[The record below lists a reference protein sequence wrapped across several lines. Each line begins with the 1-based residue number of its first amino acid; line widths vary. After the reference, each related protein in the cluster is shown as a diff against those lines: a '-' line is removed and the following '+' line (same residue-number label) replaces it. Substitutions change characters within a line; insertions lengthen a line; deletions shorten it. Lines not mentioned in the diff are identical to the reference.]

1 MACVRKRAV
10 SLSCVEVSFSYGRP
24 LTHPFGRTF
33 PNQFSVLYLS
43 DQSRLTKSI
52 WRWCISRSAI
62 SFACMLGTAGHV
74 FSSGSVNENQRP
86 SNSYNGD
93 LNGLLVPDP
102 LGGGDGPALAKPVHR
117 SISLG
122 ALQEKQVM

>member
-1 MACVRKRAV
+1 MCGGEFLITWEVVQPFSQPARHILPDRPIEADRKHLELVFHTVPFLLNACWAQLVV
-10 SLSCVEVSFSYGRP
+10 C
-24 LTHPFGRTF
+24 
-33 PNQFSVLYLS
+33 
-43 DQSRLTKSI
+43 
-52 WRWCISRSAI
+52 
-62 SFACMLGTAGHV
+62 

-102 LGGGDGPALAKPVHR
+102 LGSGDGPALAKPVHR
-117 SISLG
+117 SSSLA

>member
-1 MACVRKRAV
+1 MEGLLDILFGEEHFSQPIQRILPDSFCQVLLVYLEAV
-10 SLSCVEVSFSYGRP
+10 YLTQCYFFIMNIVHIGLFSL
-24 LTHPFGRTF
+24 L
-33 PNQFSVLYLS
+33 
-43 DQSRLTKSI
+43 
-52 WRWCISRSAI
+52 
-62 SFACMLGTAGHV
+62 
-74 FSSGSVNENQRP
+74 GSVNENQRP

-102 LGGGDGPALAKPVHR
+102 IVAGDGPSLAKPVHR

>member
-1 MACVRKRAV
+1 MNIVLSWSCF
-10 SLSCVEVSFSYGRP
+10 SL
-24 LTHPFGRTF
+24 
-33 PNQFSVLYLS
+33 
-43 DQSRLTKSI
+43 
-52 WRWCISRSAI
+52 
-62 SFACMLGTAGHV
+62 
-74 FSSGSVNENQRP
+74 GSVNENQGP

-102 LGGGDGPALAKPVHR
+102 VVAGDVPSLAKPAHQ